1 MDEYQLLLTERS
13 KDDII
18 DIGDYISYV
27 LLQPDISKNFI
38 KNLRNS
44 ISKLNLNT
52 AKRAFEVQKNEENTP
67 NIELQEVKKD
77 DIQLVDEGKV
87 QKTAK
92 KSNNNGIDVAEIQM
106 YANSMGESLSIDD
119 INYGLMYGRSVI
131 ADFCV

>member
-1 MDEYQLLLTERS
+1 M
-13 KDDII
+13 
-18 DIGDYISYV
+18 
-27 LLQPDISKNFI
+27 DISNNANI
-38 KNLRNS
+38 SSQIANS

-52 AKRAFEVQKNEENTP
+52 ARRVAEVQNNSENTP
-67 NIELQEVKKD
+67 NIELQEIKKD
-77 DIQLVDEGKV
+77 DIQLIDEGKI

-92 KSNNNGIDVAEIQM
+92 KSNNNGIDVAEIQQ

>member
-1 MDEYQLLLTERS
+1 M
-13 KDDII
+13 
-18 DIGDYISYV
+18 
-27 LLQPDISKNFI
+27 DISNNTNI
-38 KNLRNS
+38 SAQIATS

-52 AKRAFEVQKNEENTP
+52 ARRSFEVSKEDKNTP

-77 DIQLVDEGKV
+77 DIQLLDEGKI

-92 KSNNNGIDVAEIQM
+92 KSNSNGIDVAEIQK
-106 YANSMGESLSIDD
+106 YANSMGENLSIDD

>member
-1 MDEYQLLLTERS
+1 M
-13 KDDII
+13 
-18 DIGDYISYV
+18 
-27 LLQPDISKNFI
+27 DISNNTNI
-38 KNLRNS
+38 SSQIANS

-52 AKRAFEVQKNEENTP
+52 AKRAFEIQKSEENTP

-77 DIQLVDEGKV
+77 DIQLLDEGKI

-92 KSNNNGIDVAEIQM
+92 KSNNNGIDVAEIQK
-106 YANSMGESLSIDD
+106 YANSMGENLSIDD

>member
-1 MDEYQLLLTERS
+1 M
-13 KDDII
+13 
-18 DIGDYISYV
+18 
-27 LLQPDISKNFI
+27 DISNNTNI
-38 KNLRNS
+38 SSQIANS

-52 AKRAFEVQKNEENTP
+52 ARRAFEAPKEDKNTP
-67 NIELQEVKKD
+67 NIELHEVKKD
-77 DIQLVDEGKV
+77 DIQLIDEGKI

-92 KSNNNGIDVAEIQM
+92 KSDNGIDVAEIQK